1 MQTVTTYT
9 NNLFYSCKRLVNHA
23 CIQSLPGNEVTS
35 TYYQCHFYPL
45 SMSFLPTID
54 VISTPYQCHFYPL
67 SMSFLPPMNS
77 SSTPYECHFN
87 PLLMSS
93 HSPMNTTSTPY
104 KYHFNPLS
112 GAENRPQTPLAM
124 TINPTG
130 SSYKLQKKGVIILFL
145 IMICVI
151 GKGQTPI
158 NNIYNPNNTSAS
170 AFNIFQ
176 TDSGFVS
183 SGGMRDSFYFKTNA
197 VVSKYDNAGNQLKFK
212 EFKKDSFASFAGN
225 FSGGAMASCKSGG
238 FALALTQTN
247 NIKYKILLIR
257 LSNNL
262 DTFWTKNIKDDT
274 IFINAKHCIETSD
287 KGFAMLGEKSVFNPS
302 ENSLVWFCK
311 TDSMGNILFEK
322 LYDITIG
329 IKGSRWDAGW
339 NICETPD
346 KGFLLGCFTY
356 DNAYQGT
363 GDGIVIKTDSLGN
376 LIWMK
381 NFGGPEGDVG
391 LVTTVCNDG
400 NYMVASSRAYYTGE
414 YNQWWEGKIR
424 LTKINP
430 NGNTLWVKE
439 YFGVI
444 YGMSVTGLRALDD
457 GSFVFGGSK
466 ESSVNQGLFDS
477 YLFKVNANGDS
488 IWCKEYFYPVT
499 GNTQVAW
506 NTIYTFNITPENH
519 ILACGEVF
527 YNGILP
533 KNIWIFKTDSLGCI
547 VSGCDTLTGIE
558 NMQFIKL
565 GQLHIY
571 PNPATT
577 QTTITYLT
585 AERTITLQIYN
596 MLGQVIYEEK
606 LSKGSSQIIINTTGF
621 KPGLYKVVAGE
632 SSASLIIN

>member
-1 MQTVTTYT
+1 M
-9 NNLFYSCKRLVNHA
+9 KKILVLIIFLA
-23 CIQSLPGNEVTS
+23 GFGSLKSQN
-35 TYYQCHFYPL
+35 
-45 SMSFLPTID
+45 
-54 VISTPYQCHFYPL
+54 
-67 SMSFLPPMNS
+67 
-77 SSTPYECHFN
+77 
-87 PLLMSS
+87 
-93 HSPMNTTSTPY
+93 
-104 KYHFNPLS
+104 
-112 GAENRPQTPLAM
+112 
-124 TINPTG
+124 
-130 SSYKLQKKGVIILFL
+130 
-145 IMICVI
+145 
-151 GKGQTPI
+151 PI

-212 EFKKDSFASFAGN
+212 EFKKDSFACFAGN
-225 FSGGAMASCKSGG
+225 FSGGAMARCKSGG
-238 FALALTQTN
+238 YALALNPTNFHESKVILIRMDN
-247 NIKYKILLIR
+247 NI
-257 LSNNL
+257 
-262 DTFWTKNIKDDT
+262 DTLWTKTVQSDT
-274 IFINAKHCIETSD
+274 SQFGPKHCIETSD
-287 KGFAMLGEKSVFNPS
+287 KGFAMLGEKIVFNPS

-311 TDSMGNILFEK
+311 TDSMGNKQFEK

-430 NGNTLWVKE
+430 SGTNLWIKE

-444 YGMSVTGLRALDD
+444 YGMSVTGLRELDD
-457 GSFVFGGSK
+457 GSFIFGGGK

-488 IWCKEYFYPVT
+488 IWCKEYSYPVS
-499 GNTQVAW
+499 GSSQVAW
-506 NTIYTFNITPENH
+506 NGISTFEITPENH

-533 KNIWIFKTDSLGCI
+533 KNIWIFKTDSMGCI

-558 NMQFIKL
+558 NLQFIKS
-565 GQLHIY
+565 GQFQIF

-577 QTTITYLT
+577 QTTITYPT
-585 AERTITLQIYN
+585 AEKAIILHIYN
-596 MLGQVIYEEK
+596 MLGQLVYEEK
-606 LSKGSSQIIINTTGF
+606 LQKGSSQTIINTTGF
-621 KPGLYKVVAGE
+621 NSGLYKVVVGE